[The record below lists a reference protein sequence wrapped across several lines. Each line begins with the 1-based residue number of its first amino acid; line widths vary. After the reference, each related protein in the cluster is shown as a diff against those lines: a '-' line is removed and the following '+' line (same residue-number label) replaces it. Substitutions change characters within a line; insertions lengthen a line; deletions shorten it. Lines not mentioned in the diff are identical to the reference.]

1 MSVER
6 RARLSPDDRR
16 AQLIASGV
24 EFLADHALDAL
35 TIDVLAARGGVSR
48 ALIFHYFD
56 TRQGMQ
62 RAVVQAARDALLHAT
77 LPRPELPPR
86 ERVHDVLERIT
97 SFVADHRGTFFSL
110 VRGPASG
117 DSTVR
122 ALVDEAR
129 AANAERLREA
139 LIELGEPDSAA
150 LRLALR
156 SWVAF
161 AEETFVA
168 LAEDPGTLDHGAA
181 TPPRVRGG
189 QEDLIAFLELTLRG
203 VVSAARGARL

>member
-6 RARLSPDDRR
+6 RVRLTPDARR
-16 AQLIASGV
+16 AQLISAGV
-24 EFLADHALDAL
+24 SFLADHSLDDL

-77 LPRPELPPR
+77 LPRPELAPE
-86 ERVHDVLERIT
+86 ERVHDVLVRIT

-117 DSTVR
+117 DPTVR

-139 LIELGEPDSAA
+139 LIELGEPDSSA

-168 LAEDPGTLDHGAA
+168 LASQQGDATTPQPDHR
-181 TPPRVRGG
+181 P
-189 QEDLIAFLELTLRG
+189 EDLIAFLELTLAG
-203 VVSAARGARL
+203 VVTAARSARL

>member
-6 RARLSPDDRR
+6 RVRLTPDARR
-16 AQLIASGV
+16 AQLISAGV
-24 EFLADHALDAL
+24 SFLADHSLDDL

-62 RAVVQAARDALLHAT
+62 RAVVEAARDALLHAT
-77 LPRPELPPR
+77 LPRPELDPE
-86 ERVHDVLERIT
+86 ERVHDVLVRIT

-117 DSTVR
+117 DPTVR

-168 LAEDPGTLDHGAA
+168 LAAELGDVSTR
-181 TPPRVRGG
+181 PPTHRP
-189 QEDLIAFLELTLRG
+189 EDLIAFLELTLTG
-203 VVSAARGARL
+203 VVTAARSARL

>member
-1 MSVER
+1 MI
-6 RARLSPDDRR
+6 PDTSS
-16 AQLIASGV
+16 AQLISAGV
-24 EFLADHALDAL
+24 SFLAYHALDNL

-77 LPRPELPPR
+77 LPRPELAPE
-86 ERVHDVLERIT
+86 ERVHDVLVRIT

-110 VRGPASG
+110 VRVPASG
-117 DSTVR
+117 DPTVR

-139 LIELGEPDSAA
+139 LIELGEPDSSA

-168 LAEDPGTLDHGAA
+168 LASQQGDATTPQPDHR
-181 TPPRVRGG
+181 P
-189 QEDLIAFLELTLRG
+189 EDLIAFLELTLAG
-203 VVSAARGARL
+203 VVTAARSARL